1 MTRKTRWAIS
11 ATAAII
17 LVAAIATVLASSTS
31 TPRHITAGHPTTAK
45 ACDAGQPDSTI
56 PTAPPPDLAWK
67 NIGPV
72 LVPVSAMYG
81 PIRYRQDLW
90 TCYRHDPMGA
100 VLAAYDI
107 VAASITSEWLQVAE
121 DQFAPGQGLQA
132 YIAATRQQTLQPPQ
146 PDQVAQPVGF
156 QVVSYTPQQAT
167 IETLADAGNDQYQV
181 DQRTL
186 AWDNGD
192 WKLVL
197 TPEGNIGPD
206 PQLVSSASGFV
217 LWGGT
222 NG

>member
-1 MTRKTRWAIS
+1 MNASRKARWAVA

-17 LVAAIATVLASSTS
+17 AAAAIVLTTNTS
-31 TPRHITAGHPTTAK
+31 APQHPSAARARTRCNAGPA
-45 ACDAGQPDSTI
+45 DSTI
-56 PTAPPPDLAWK
+56 PTAPPQDLAWK

-72 LVPVSAMYG
+72 LVPVSATYG
-81 PIRYRQDLW
+81 PTRDDGDLW

-107 VAASITSEWLQVAE
+107 FAAAITTDWLQVAQ
-121 DQFAPGQGLQA
+121 DQFVPGPGQQA
-132 YIAATRQQTLQPPQ
+132 YIKTTEQQSFQPPQ

-167 IETLADAGNDQYQV
+167 IETLADAGNGQYQAEE
-181 DQRTL
+181 RTVG
-186 AWDNGD
+186 WSGGD

-197 TPEGNIGPD
+197 TPDGSTGPD

>member
-1 MTRKTRWAIS
+1 MTRKTRWAVG
-11 ATAAII
+11 ATLAII
-17 LVAAIATVLASSTS
+17 VIAAIATVLATS
-31 TPRHITAGHPTTAK
+31 APKHTTAARSTAAR
-45 ACDAGQPDSTI
+45 ACDAGPADSTI
-56 PTAPPPDLAWK
+56 PTAPPPDLEWK
-67 NIGPV
+67 SIGPV
-72 LVPVSAMYG
+72 LVPVSATYG
-81 PIRYRQDLW
+81 PTRYHQDLW
-90 TCYRHDPMGA
+90 TCYRHDPTGA

-107 VAASITSEWLQVAE
+107 VAASITSYWLQVAE
-121 DQFAPGQGLQA
+121 NQFAPGQGLQA

-186 AWDNGD
+186 AWDDGD

-197 TPEGNIGPD
+197 TPQGNIGPD

-217 LWGGT
+217 LWGGS

>member
-1 MTRKTRWAIS
+1 MTRKTRWAIG
-11 ATAAII
+11 ATIAIVVI
-17 LVAAIATVLASSTS
+17 AAIATVLATSTS
-31 TPRHITAGHPTTAK
+31 APNHTSTTHAK
-45 ACDAGQPDSTI
+45 ACDAGPPDSTS
-56 PTAPPPDLAWK
+56 PTAPPPDLEWK
-67 NIGPV
+67 NIGPI
-72 LVPVSAMYG
+72 LVPVSATYG
-81 PIRYRQDLW
+81 PTRYHRDLW

-132 YIAATRQQTLQPPQ
+132 YIAATRHQTFQPPQ

-186 AWDNGD
+186 AWDDGD

-197 TPEGNIGPD
+197 TPEGSIGPD